1 MSLGCNFT
9 ESIQRQ
15 LCNGPKL
22 GISSTLTEAFD
33 GSVPLWRRSP
43 CIDNRCFHHSIT
55 TRFIIGQDIE
65 LQ

>member
-1 MSLGCNFT
+1 MSLGGVFA

-22 GISSTLTEAFD
+22 GID

-55 TRFIIGQDIE
+55 THFITIQDIE